1 MKTIIDE
8 DTIFRLADASL
19 KSECRA
25 QVSNAV
31 SMYFRSMHYLSSKL
45 ICDCVVLNLLLND
58 KITPKSADEIITC
71 IRRRNK
77 SFYTTVD
84 SAYFPI
90 EDRFE
95 EYAKQILGDKYDIV
109 KAMNMRT
116 TNYIVYVISTDM
128 SENYELYPQE
138 IYHLA
143 YSYQEL
149 SAIKKLPHY

>member
-8 DTIFRLADASL
+8 NTIFKLADASV
-19 KSECRA
+19 KSICRA
-25 QVSNAV
+25 YVETVVSRNFK
-31 SMYFRSMHYLSSKL
+31 SIQYLSSKL
-45 ICDCVVLNLLLND
+45 ICDCVTLNLLLND
-58 KITPKSADEIITC
+58 SITPTSADEIITC

-95 EYAKQILGDKYDIV
+95 EYAKQILGERYAEIKSL
-109 KAMNMRT
+109 KMRT
-116 TNYIVYVISTDM
+116 ANYIIFVISTDL
-128 SENYELYPQE
+128 SDNYELYPQE

-143 YSYQEL
+143 YSYKEL
-149 SAIKKLPHY
+149 ENIKLPHY